1 MELEK
6 HTHTH
11 THTPLVNEL
20 YNVKTIGHTFV
31 LS

>member
-11 THTPLVNEL
+11 THLVNEL